1 MGLTDLSLHTL
12 EEHRNSRCAV
22 RVLSEPQRALGAKE
36 SIIGEI
42 APLISMFRGLG
53 QQPDFDSLLQSLAAR
68 LRPYLSFHYL
78 SLVLKKEDGPERTWD
93 VPDGEGFSALA
104 HGFAESRG
112 LLGAWFAA
120 GGSQIPRGSETVVVL
135 LRRRGG

>member
-1 MGLTDLSLHTL
+1 MGLTEFSLHTL
-12 EEHRNSRCAV
+12 EEHGFAAC
-22 RVLSEPQRALGAKE
+22 VLSEPERALAAKE
-36 SIIGEI
+36 AIVGELT
-42 APLISMFRGLG
+42 PLVPVFHGLG
-53 QQPDFDSLLQSLAAR
+53 QQADFDQFLQGLPAR
-68 LRPYLSFHYL
+68 LRPNLSFYYL